1 MVLVYLLRTSEGTQL
16 WDAQVK
22 RDVAKPHYIPEETAG
37 LGMKEL
43 KSCGETRLFFR
54 CLKDDGVGKITLIH
68 DLRAETEPE
77 VLGRPISAK
86 CNSLH
91 TLGLAFQRGFNR
103 GYSTCL
109 PGFSTVK

>member
-1 MVLVYLLRTSEGTQL
+1 MVLIYLLLPSEGTQL

-22 RDVAKPHYIPEETAG
+22 RDVVKPHYIPEETTG

-54 CLKDDGVGKITLIH
+54 CLKNDGVGKITLIH
-68 DLRAETEPE
+68 DLRAEAEPE

-91 TLGLAFQRGFNR
+91 TSGTGLSERF
-103 GYSTCL
+103 
-109 PGFSTVK
+109 